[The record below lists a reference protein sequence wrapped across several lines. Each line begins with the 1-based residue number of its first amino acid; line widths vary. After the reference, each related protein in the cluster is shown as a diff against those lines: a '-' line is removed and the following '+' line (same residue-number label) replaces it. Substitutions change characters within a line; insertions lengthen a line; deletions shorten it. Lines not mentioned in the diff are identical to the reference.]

1 MSKVKRILSVIM
13 AMVMV
18 LAMSVPTFAATTVNP
33 TTITVNGAKGAT
45 LKYVQIVK
53 ADATDPS
60 GWVFADVEE
69 DGNSVYGNAVKAAF
83 GVNTYAEAIKALTA
97 IGETPAN
104 KNAEAGTINNNTA
117 LATALEAI
125 TVTGNEVTAN
135 NDSYVLTDKADAGLY
150 VIVANKEGVTYN
162 RMLAYVA
169 YNDAATALVPA
180 TVTAKGSED
189 QIKKVIVDA
198 DDATDTGSTVMKGD
212 RIDYKIT
219 TEYPYY
225 PANAEST
232 TFVIKDT
239 LENATFDETVPVTVA
254 GVPEVGYT
262 ITFNNDK
269 TEMTITFDYDSTLA
283 GTTVEISYA
292 AIVGEISNG
301 EEVKNAATS
310 TTEKG
315 YTIAE
320 VNSPSAEFTVIK
332 VDEKDQ
338 NKKIN
343 GAEFTLYVADE
354 NGAEKVTYNGETIK
368 VRKVEA
374 KTTTGTTKAGADE
387 GKVTFKGLDAEKD
400 YYVVETKA
408 PAGYSINN
416 KVYKLSGAELI
427 KGTPVASEKQ
437 KDTNDVEFTKLTTTN
452 TVTNFND
459 QTVTD
464 TKLSSLPSTGG
475 IGTTIFTIGGC
486 AIMIVAAGLFFA
498 TRRKTQK

>member
-1 MSKVKRILSVIM
+1 M
-13 AMVMV
+13 
-18 LAMSVPTFAATTVNP
+18 
-33 TTITVNGAKGAT
+33 
-45 LKYVQIVK
+45 
-53 ADATDPS
+53 
-60 GWVFADVEE
+60 
-69 DGNSVYGNAVKAAF
+69 
-83 GVNTYAEAIKALTA
+83 
-97 IGETPAN
+97 
-104 KNAEAGTINNNTA
+104 
-117 LATALEAI
+117 
-125 TVTGNEVTAN
+125 TAN

-368 VRKVEA
+368 VRKEI
-374 KTTTGTTKAGADE
+374 GR
-387 GKVTFKGLDAEKD
+387 
-400 YYVVETKA
+400 
-408 PAGYSINN
+408 
-416 KVYKLSGAELI
+416 
-427 KGTPVASEKQ
+427 ASCRER
-437 KDTNDVEFTKLTTTN
+437 V
-452 TVTNFND
+452 
-459 QTVTD
+459 
-464 TKLSSLPSTGG
+464 
-475 IGTTIFTIGGC
+475 
-486 AIMIVAAGLFFA
+486 
-498 TRRKTQK
+498 

>member
-18 LAMSVPTFAATTVNP
+18 LAMSVPTFAAATVNP

-60 GWVFADVEE
+60 GWVFADVDE
-69 DGNSVYGNAVKAAF
+69 DGNSVYGNAVKEAF
-83 GVNTYAEAIKALTA
+83 KVATYEEAIKALTT

-104 KNAEAGTINNNTA
+104 KNAEAGTINNSTA

-125 TVTGNEVTAN
+125 TVTGNEVTAD

-198 DDATDTGSTVMKGD
+198 DGATDTGSTVMKGD

-225 PANAEST
+225 PANAERT

-239 LENATFDETVPVTVA
+239 LENATFDENVTVA
-254 GVPEVGYT
+254 DVPKAGYT

-269 TEMTITFDYDSTLA
+269 TEMTITFNYDSALA

-354 NGAEKVTYNGETIK
+354 NGDKEVTYNGETIK

-400 YYVVETKA
+400 YYVVETEA

-416 KVYKLSGAELI
+416 TVYKLSGAELT

-437 KDTNDVEFTKLTTTN
+437 KDINGVEFTKLTTTN

-486 AIMIVAAGLFFA
+486 AIMIVAAGLFFV

>member
-18 LAMSVPTFAATTVNP
+18 LAMSIPTFAAATVDP
-33 TTITVNGAKGAT
+33 TTITVSGAEDAK
-45 LKYVQIVK
+45 LNYVQIVR
-53 ADATDPS
+53 ADSTDPS
-60 GWVFADVEE
+60 GWVFTDVNN
-69 DGNSVYGNAVKAAF
+69 GVSAYGEIVKAAF
-83 GVNTYAEAIKALTA
+83 HVDTYEAAIKALIG

-104 KNAEAGTINNNTA
+104 KTAEEGKVNTSAA
-117 LATALEAI
+117 LATALNKI
-125 TVTGNEVTAN
+125 TLDPGTVVVHSN
-135 NDSYVLTDKADAGLY
+135 SYQLTDEATAGLY
-150 VIVANKEGVTYN
+150 VIRADREGYTYN

-180 TVTAKGSED
+180 RVTAKGSED

-212 RIDYKIT
+212 RINYKIT

-225 PANAEST
+225 PANAERT

-254 GVPEVGYT
+254 GVPEVGYN

-332 VDEKDQ
+332 VDENDQ

-354 NGAEKVTYNGETIK
+354 NGDKEVTYNDATIK

-374 KTTTGTTKAGADE
+374 KTTTGTTEAGADE

-416 KVYKLSGAELI
+416 TVYKLSGAELT

-437 KDTNDVEFTKLTTTN
+437 KDIDGVEFTKLTTTN

>member
-18 LAMSVPTFAATTVNP
+18 LAMSVPTFAAATVNP

-60 GWVFADVEE
+60 GWVFADVDE
-69 DGNSVYGNAVKAAF
+69 DGNSVYGDAVKKAF
-83 GVNTYAEAIKALTA
+83 KVATYADAINALTT

-104 KNAEAGTINNNTA
+104 KNAEAGTINNSTA

-125 TVTGNEVTAN
+125 TVTGNKVTAD

-225 PANAEST
+225 PANAEHT

-239 LENATFDETVPVTVA
+239 LENATFDGNVTVA
-254 GVPEVGYT
+254 DVPNKGYT

-269 TEMTITFDYDSTLA
+269 TEMTIKFDYDSTLA
-283 GTTVEISYA
+283 GKTVEISYA

-354 NGAEKVTYNGETIK
+354 NGDKKVTYNGETIK

-400 YYVVETKA
+400 YYVVETNA

-416 KVYKLSGAELI
+416 TVYKLSGAELT
-427 KGTPVASEKQ
+427 KRTPVASEKQ
-437 KDTNDVEFTKLTTTN
+437 KDTNGVEFTKLTTTN
-452 TVTNFND
+452 TVTDFND

>member
-18 LAMSVPTFAATTVNP
+18 LAMSIPTFAAVTVNP
-33 TTITVNGAKGAT
+33 TTITVNGANGAT

-60 GWVFADVEE
+60 GWVFADIDE
-69 DGNSVYGNAVKAAF
+69 DGNSAYGDAVKAAF
-83 GVNTYAEAIKALTA
+83 GVSTYAEAIKALTA

-104 KNAEAGTINNNTA
+104 KNAEAGTINNSTA

-125 TVTGNEVTAN
+125 TVTGNGVTAN
-135 NDSYVLTDKADAGLY
+135 NDSYVLTNEAYAGLY

-198 DDATDTGSTVMKGD
+198 EGATDTGSTVMEGD

-225 PANAEST
+225 PANAENT
-232 TFVIKDT
+232 KFVIKDT
-239 LENATFDETVPVTVA
+239 LENATFDESVPVTVA

-262 ITFNNDK
+262 ITFNADK

-292 AIVGEISNG
+292 AIVGDISNG
-301 EEVKNAATS
+301 EEVKNTATS

-338 NKKIN
+338 DKKIN

-354 NGAEKVTYNGETIK
+354 NGDEEVTYNGENIT

-374 KTTTGTTKAGADE
+374 KTTTGTTEAGADE

-416 KVYKLSGAELI
+416 TVYKLSGAELT
-427 KGTPVASEKQ
+427 KGIPVPSEKQ
-437 KDTNDVEFTKLTTTN
+437 TDSNGVEFTKLTTTN